1 MLKEVDSKFREHL
14 CVAKTNS
21 LFSKGRRPKY
31 SQFVVNTE
39 SYIKWP
45 REAQNI
51 SESYVVVKSTRHK
64 KLL

>member
-1 MLKEVDSKFREHL
+1 MFNQVDSKFREHL

-39 SYIKWP
+39 RCIK
-45 REAQNI
+45 NMI
-51 SESYVVVKSTRHK
+51 IF
-64 KLL
+64 LL